1 MINKTQYNGVTVVW
15 RGDLPSNTPDF
26 INDVC
31 TGVKPRGNYG
41 CVVILNDNERYY
53 ISDHFS
59 SYPIWF
65 TNNDYDWFYHDLVKR
80 TNNLERDDSFFNE
93 RKMMGGFTVSLRTPY
108 LNIRRVPTDAMI
120 HVKNGETKIIKQET
134 LIDDKLSTN
143 SIEDIR
149 TYFENLIEKNV
160 AEKNVLFLS
169 GGKDSTTLAH
179 IIKKLGLEKKFKF
192 VSLWSPKA
200 KQHEKEPV
208 TRIASQLQIDVQF
221 VPIEYSGQIFD
232 EETNKHFFSH
242 WIENTYSAKRKA
254 IFDLDILKCILGQ
267 ELSC

>member
-80 TNNLERDDSFFNE
+80 TNNLERDDQDFEFNQDIDNDNE
-93 RKMMGGFTVSLRTPY
+93 NFRSPGW
-108 LNIRRVPTDAMI
+108 IRY
-120 HVKNGETKIIKQET
+120 Q
-134 LIDDKLSTN
+134 
-143 SIEDIR
+143 
-149 TYFENLIEKNV
+149 
-160 AEKNVLFLS
+160 
-169 GGKDSTTLAH
+169 
-179 IIKKLGLEKKFKF
+179 
-192 VSLWSPKA
+192 
-200 KQHEKEPV
+200 
-208 TRIASQLQIDVQF
+208 
-221 VPIEYSGQIFD
+221 
-232 EETNKHFFSH
+232 
-242 WIENTYSAKRKA
+242 KR
-254 IFDLDILKCILGQ
+254 LK
-267 ELSC
+267 